1 MASTR
6 PAWALNLPSGPSWYE
21 KWWDFDS
28 ELDLADFA
36 WTIIGGDGTEQ
47 CAWKG
52 SIVISDEAFGSV
64 VLTTDDHDNDSII
77 GQAKYETLK
86 LALGKT
92 YYIVGRLKGGDAT
105 QQDDLFGAWK
115 RDTVPLGGSDGF
127 SDGAAFRKDDG
138 DTNWDAIRAYN
149 ASTFPDDYAQE
160 NGIYTEV
167 ADTYKVL
174 TIKIVMDANTAGVGT
189 IQYYVDGVDKH
200 RAGPSAVIVHDEELA
215 IGFGVM
221 AGEAA
226 AKTLTIDGVGIL
238 AER

>member
-28 ELDLADFA
+28 EQDLSDFA
-36 WTIIGGDGTEQ
+36 WTVVGGDGTEQ

-52 SIVISDEAFGSV
+52 SISLSDEAFGSV

-77 GQAKYETLK
+77 GQLKFETLK
-86 LALGKT
+86 FALGKT
-92 YYIVGRLKGGDAT
+92 YYLIARLKPGDAT
-105 QQDDLFGAWK
+105 QQDVLFGAWI

-127 SDGAAFRKDDG
+127 SDGVAFRKDDG

-149 ASTFPDDYAQE
+149 ASTFPDDYTQE
-160 NGIYTEV
+160 NAV
-167 ADTYKVL
+167 ATATTSYVVL
-174 TIKIVMDANTAGVGT
+174 VMRIVMDANTAGVGT
-189 IQYYVDGVDKH
+189 ITYHVDGVSKH
-200 RAGPSAVIVHDEELA
+200 TAGPTATIVHDEELA
-215 IGFGVM
+215 LGFGVM